1 MPVIT
6 TNQKKL
12 MTALRNAERFIA
24 KGNSLP
30 ILQSLL
36 LNAENGALKVSA
48 TNLEVGANF
57 YVSAKVEQEGKIA
70 VPAKIFSDF
79 ISNINDEKVSIST
92 KSNVMTIDSERY
104 HTQLLCFNPE
114 EFPIIP
120 TNKTKTNFQ
129 INAITFRKALL
140 SVIDSVALSE
150 ARPELSGVYCNLTSQ
165 RAELAATDSYRLSE
179 KIFNIKESFGK
190 TVILPRNTVLELIRL
205 FDNLE
210 TENISVS
217 LSDNQLFVSNE
228 DFELVSR
235 LIDGKY
241 PDYKRVIPEKF
252 ISLAR
257 FKKSELEK
265 GIRTAS
271 IFSSSISDMKVQV
284 ADGEATILA
293 KNSDKGE
300 ISATLACELKNEG
313 FEFNANYNYLLD
325 GLKAIDTE
333 HVVFRFTGDGS
344 PLVLKADGQD
354 DFTYLIMP
362 LRS

>member
-1 MPVIT
+1 MNT
-6 TNQKKL
+6 
-12 MTALRNAERFIA
+12 LRNAERLVS
-24 KGNSLP
+24 KGNALP

-48 TNLEVGANF
+48 TNLEIGANY
-57 YVSAKVEQEGKIA
+57 YVSAKVDQEGKIA
-70 VPAKIFSDF
+70 VPAKIFSDL

-92 KSNVMTIDSERY
+92 KTNVMTIDSERY

-120 TNKTKTNFQ
+120 VNKTKTNFRLEVSV
-129 INAITFRKALL
+129 FRKALL

-150 ARPELSGVYCNLTSQ
+150 TRPELSGVYCNLSSQ
-165 RAELAATDSYRLSE
+165 KAELAATDSYRLSE
-179 KIFNIKESFGK
+179 KTFNTKESFGK
-190 TVILPRNTVLELIRL
+190 AVILPRNTVLELIRL

-210 TENISVS
+210 TDNVTAA

-241 PDYKRVIPEKF
+241 PDYKKVIPEKF
-252 ISLAR
+252 VSLAR

-271 IFSSSISDMKVQV
+271 IFSSSISDIKVKV

-313 FEFNANYNYLLD
+313 FELNANYNYLLD
-325 GLKAIDTE
+325 GLKAIDTD
-333 HVVFRFTGDGS
+333 HVVLKFTGDGS
-344 PLVLKADGQD
+344 PLVMTADGQD